1 MEASYTHSCCCS
13 ATGAKEDV
21 QLIDRL
27 ELSAGCWGDFKI
39 LLWYAQMTAIKN
51 TEMMPAAMTTAGFT
65 NTPRLQA
72 ESFVLIA
79 GVMAAETELISPLR
93 TQTAFKQHFS
103 SYFSFLVPS
112 SQ

>member
-1 MEASYTHSCCCS
+1 MEASEACYTHSCCRS

-27 ELSAGCWGDFKI
+27 ELSAGRWGDFKI
-39 LLWYAQMTAIKN
+39 LLWYAQMTAIVN
-51 TEMMPAAMTTAGFT
+51 AEMMPAAMTTI
-65 NTPRLQA
+65 
-72 ESFVLIA
+72 VLIA